1 MWTWFLC
8 DLEVACARAGLQ
20 RPPRRVSVLSARA
33 RSQSRCVERSVRGG
47 PYLGGDGCR
56 DGGARRLVRDP
67 TIISARQQA
76 DSAAAAAEEIMAYI
90 QIN

>member
-47 PYLGGDGCR
+47 PTW
-56 DGGARRLVRDP
+56 GATDAEMVVCRRLVRDP
-67 TIISARQQA
+67 TPSPHDSRQTVQQQQSRR
-76 DSAAAAAEEIMAYI
+76 DLWLIFR
-90 QIN
+90 

>member
-33 RSQSRCVERSVRGG
+33 RSQSRCGEERPRW
-47 PYLGGDGCR
+47 PHLGGDGCR

>member
-47 PYLGGDGCR
+47 PTW
-56 DGGARRLVRDP
+56 GATDAEMVVCRRLVRIQHHLPHD
-67 TIISARQQA
+67 SRQTVQQQQSRR
-76 DSAAAAAEEIMAYI
+76 DLWLIFR
-90 QIN
+90 